1 MIYVLLSTLLSLLL
15 NISLDDYIKS
25 KVISYSIWLDILM
38 YLCRVMYWVLSF
50 FLSVR
55 FLRPSPRGLFSR
67 LQKRG
72 LEIWQGV
79 EFFPQH
85 AFFIA
90 HHAIFIAHKVIIHKY
105 GIGITEKKIGPIMSN
120 FWGQFFHVFKGKKK
134 DKKNEDIIASA
145 LKSCIIWS

>member
-1 MIYVLLSTLLSLLL
+1 M
-15 NISLDDYIKS
+15 
-25 KVISYSIWLDILM
+25 
-38 YLCRVMYWVLSF
+38 SF

-90 HHAIFIAHKVIIHKY
+90 HHAIFIAQKVIIHKF
-105 GIGITEKKIGPIMSN
+105 GIGITEKKN
-120 FWGQFFHVFKGKKK
+120 
-134 DKKNEDIIASA
+134 
-145 LKSCIIWS
+145 IWADYEELLRPFSWSKI